1 MPRGEHKY
9 RNYSKHLT
17 SAVVHLENSCLTPRE
32 AQTVLSH
39 TSSTQTPLSLPDSL
53 MQLRLCQCS
62 VVSSSPLAPTWL
74 HVLAFSGASLRGRV
88 FQSDT
93 GNNEGHSEALKP
105 AHCVSC
111 WPAWETALVKDM
123 GCWWNGLWF
132 VSWAVGTP
140 TVASCC
146 HKLGNSTLTAFCLYT
161 TRGSTVIHYI
171 ASVTHHPQRD
181 RCLVFFFI
189 FIPDCVPS
197 YCLSFCLSFS
207 LFQALP
213 CLCAPLVCICLSCIV
228 LISCHLRWISS
239 LLSLVL
245 LSQLEY
251 WCSSQ
256 VGFWRTS
263 YSVHCAAYS
272 GQEPTTLD
280 HFTVEV
286 TVVKVDMFIAS

>member
-17 SAVVHLENSCLTPRE
+17 SAVVHLENSCLTPRK

-74 HVLAFSGASLRGRV
+74 HVLAFSGAPLRGRV

-111 WPAWETALVKDM
+111 WPTWETALVKDM

-181 RCLVFFFI
+181 RCLVFFFH
-189 FIPDCVPS
+189 FHS
-197 YCLSFCLSFS
+197 RLRS
-207 LFQALP
+207 L
-213 CLCAPLVCICLSCIV
+213 
-228 LISCHLRWISS
+228 
-239 LLSLVL
+239 LLSLILPFILTLSSPSMSVRSSCLHLPVLHCVDL
-245 LSQLEY
+245 LSFKMDIFIAFACTALSARILMFVSGRLLTNIIFCAL
-251 WCSSQ
+251 CSL
-256 VGFWRTS
+256 FWPRTNHFRSFYSRS
-263 YSVHCAAYS
+263 YSS
-272 GQEPTTLD
+272 
-280 HFTVEV
+280 
-286 TVVKVDMFIAS
+286 